1 MSISTILWVVFVQ
14 KVHPKRFPPSTRVN
28 TWPVAAMERPQGGAD
43 MLGPA
48 LNIVVD
54 EGQVCLP
61 FIKTE
66 GINSLPIFLQD
77 FGKPRYMYNNCIY
90 SIHIRYIYM
99 SVHNM
104 SIFLIFSLDLS
115 WLS

>member
-1 MSISTILWVVFVQ
+1 M
-14 KVHPKRFPPSTRVN
+14 RVN

-61 FIKTE
+61 FIKRK
-66 GINSLPIFLQD
+66 GIDSLPTVAGLWQAAI
-77 FGKPRYMYNNCIY
+77 YVYNCIY
-90 SIHIRYIYM
+90 SIYIIY
-99 SVHNM
+99 VC
-104 SIFLIFSLDLS
+104 I
-115 WLS
+115 